1 MSKKTVTKDYETVGE
16 YLADLARS
24 DKGVARCS
32 QDTGRRDFFWTE
44 TYAEAE
50 GLVAK
55 GWADGVARVNKHR
68 DGLAAFLAAAKTAKS
83 KTFGWDVTGDFIDV
97 GRVLSGEP
105 ECCGQEFDHG
115 DTVSKKVVSIRL
127 NQCVSGAVS
136 ADAIAA
142 RGVAVLVAVDL
153 LESCGI
159 RCEVI
164 CSTATEG
171 HGLHLTANV
180 TVKRPNEVVDPD
192 RLAFIVAHPSS
203 FRRFGF
209 RWMELYGHSPAGCH
223 PAAVSDYG
231 RREGTVEI
239 DQILSAVDLSPTS
252 LKENVIKIAEKCGLE
267 FDDEQIAELI
277 KN

>member
-1 MSKKTVTKDYETVGE
+1 MTKIVTKNYETVGE
-16 YLADLARS
+16 YLADLARPE
-24 DKGVARCS
+24 KGVSQNS
-32 QDTGRRDFFWTE
+32 QDTGRRDFFWTD
-44 TYAEAE
+44 TYADA
-50 GLVAK
+50 GKLFTS

-68 DGLAAFLAAAKTAKS
+68 EGLAAFLDAAKTCKS
-83 KTFGWDVTGDFIDV
+83 KTFGWDVVGDFIDV

-105 ECCGQEFDHG
+105 ECCGQEFDNG
-115 DTVSKKVVSIRL
+115 DTVARKVVSIRL

-164 CSTATEG
+164 CSTATKG

-180 TVKRPNEVVDPD
+180 TAKRANEIVDPD
-192 RLAFIVAHPSS
+192 RLAFTVAHPSF

-209 RWMELYGHSPAGCH
+209 RWMELYGHSPSNCH
-223 PAAVSDYG
+223 PAAVDDYG
-231 RREGTVEI
+231 TREGTVEI
-239 DQILSAVDLSPTS
+239 DEILSAVNLSAES
-252 LKENVIKIAEKCGLE
+252 LKSNVIKIAEKCGLS
-267 FDDEQIAELI
+267 FDDEQIAELV
-277 KN
+277 KS

>member
-1 MSKKTVTKDYETVGE
+1 MKTITKDYETVSD

-24 DKGVARCS
+24 DKGVS
-32 QDTGRRDFFWTE
+32 QNSQSTGRRDFFWTE
-44 TYAEAE
+44 TYAEAGE
-50 GLVAK
+50 LFAK

-68 DGLAAFLAAAKTAKS
+68 EGLSAFIAAAKTAKS
-83 KTFGWDVTGDFIDV
+83 RTFGWDVTGDFIDV

-105 ECCGQEFDHG
+105 ECCGQEFESG
-115 DTVSKKVVSIRL
+115 ETVSTKVVSIRL

-159 RCEVI
+159 RCEVV
-164 CSTATEG
+164 CSTATSG

-180 TVKRPNEVVDPD
+180 VAKRPGEIVDPD
-192 RLAFIVAHPSS
+192 RLAFTVAHPSF

-209 RWMELYGHSPAGCH
+209 RWMELYGHCPSNCH
-223 PAAVSDYG
+223 PAAVADYG
-231 RREGTVEI
+231 KRQGTIEI
-239 DQILSAVDLSPTS
+239 DEILTAVDLSPKS
-252 LKENVIKIAEKCGLE
+252 LKENVIKIAEKCGLT
-267 FDDEQIAELI
+267 FDDEQIAELV
-277 KN
+277 KS